1 MYKNILNIKFIKSDY
16 GKIIKKLELGSFMVV
31 PSGPG
36 LATIDIDKKY
46 YKSLLNSDFAL
57 ADSGF
62 MILLNR
68 VLVFVFGSYACLN
81 FDLSVVSPKPLITV
95 SVHCGWK
102 DLIRN
107 IDFIKPCACMYT

>member
-46 YKSLLNSDFAL
+46 YK
-57 ADSGF
+57 
-62 MILLNR
+62 
-68 VLVFVFGSYACLN
+68 Y
-81 FDLSVVSPKPLITV
+81 
-95 SVHCGWK
+95 
-102 DLIRN
+102 
-107 IDFIKPCACMYT
+107 